1 MKSVHSLIQL
11 CGILER
17 EVVTQM
23 LTITE
28 LWERV
33 CQRRGASA
41 AIAGSV
47 QGSLFIEGRRDCL
60 ETQGS
65 QENFSVFV
73 WKQTEALREAH
84 KRYI

>member
-1 MKSVHSLIQL
+1 MILLRQSVKSVHSLIQL

-23 LTITE
+23 LTVTE

-33 CQRRGASA
+33 CQKRGASA

-47 QGSLFIEGRRDCL
+47 QESLFIEGRRDCL

-65 QENFSVFV
+65 QENFRVFLYGSR
-73 WKQTEALREAH
+73 QRL
-84 KRYI
+84 